1 MTTHPIHSLQGA
13 LQATPRCRHFPTC
26 GGCVRQH
33 VSYPAQLA
41 LKQAYLEKLYAE
53 MPLLPIIPC
62 TSPWQYRNKMEFSFS
77 QDRAGTRFLGLFKKR
92 ARVVDLEEC
101 HIVPPWFSAVL
112 AVVRDWWAESGLF
125 AYRMNDTGTLRTL
138 ILREGKHTGD
148 KLIMLTVS
156 GNPLFAMSKEQRQSF
171 VEAVFGV
178 VGRARVAVFVRIQQI
193 CKGRETQFFEM
204 HLAGPDHLLEKCIVE
219 GKEFTFKISPSSFF
233 QPNTE
238 MAEVLYAQALGLIRA
253 PVTHLMDLYAGIGTL
268 GLVCASKAQ
277 QVTSIELNP
286 YAVYDAESNKELN
299 GVDHCTMVCGDV
311 GKVLKERVQAPD
323 FIPPECLIV
332 DPPRSGLD
340 QTAMQVVRQ
349 LKPKEIIYVSC
360 NPQTQVDNIRA
371 LAQDGYQADH
381 LQPVDQFPHTTH
393 IEMVAHLALKE

>member
-1 MTTHPIHSLQGA
+1 MTLLPVHSLQGA

-26 GGCVRQH
+26 GGCTRQQL
-33 VSYPAQLA
+33 SYPAQLA
-41 LKQAYLEKLYAE
+41 LKQAYLEKLYE
-53 MPLLPIIPC
+53 GMPLLPIIPC
-62 TSPWQYRNKMEFSFS
+62 SSPWQYRNKMEFSFS
-77 QDRAGTRFLGLFKKR
+77 QDRAGSRFLGLFKKR

-101 HIVPPWFSAVL
+101 SIVPPWFMGVL
-112 AVVRDWWAESGLF
+112 AAVREWWAQSGLF

-138 ILREGKHTGD
+138 IVREGRRMGD

-156 GNPLFAMSKEQRQSF
+156 GNPLFAMSREQRQSF
-171 VEAVFGV
+171 VEAVFGA
-178 VGRARVAVFVRIQQI
+178 VGKERVAVFVRVQQI

-204 HLAGPDHLLEKCIVE
+204 HLAGPDHLLEKCTVE

-238 MAEVLYAQALGLIRA
+238 MAEVLYTQALGQIRA
-253 PVTHLMDLYAGIGTL
+253 RVAHLMDLYAGIGTL
-268 GLVCASKAQ
+268 GLVCARKAL

-311 GKVLKERVQAPD
+311 GKVLKERVFTPD
-323 FIPPECLIV
+323 FVSPECLIV

-340 QTAMQVVRQ
+340 PTAMQVIRQ

-371 LAQDGYQADH
+371 LAQEGYQADH

-393 IEMVAHLALKE
+393 IEMVAHLSVKE